1 MKLDIALKIAKKI
14 LEKTNIS
21 ELKFTEA
28 KESIYDTNTFEYDL
42 EIVESS
48 ISHEDI
54 QLLDE
59 MLGDFDNVTMEVDL
73 YHDMIRIF
81 EVEPEEEEEE
91 VS

>member
-1 MKLDIALKIAKKI
+1 MKLDIAEKIAHGI
-14 LEKTNIS
+14 LEQTEIS

-28 KESIYDTNTFEYDL
+28 KQPIYDTDTFEYDL

-59 MLGDFDNVTMEVDL
+59 MLGDYDNVTMEVDL

-81 EVEPEEEEEE
+81 EVEQEEKKEA
-91 VS
+91 